1 MGRAAAPL
9 AGTTKAELE
18 IMIPNAIKLTLLT
31 FAVGG
36 ALACES
42 SSGGK
47 HNGASGSASTA
58 GASGSGTVGGTASEG
73 GSDAGGSGTGGEQT
87 DGGGSSSAGSGTAGN
102 GDAGACGGGCRSGLR
117 CCTGSSCSACLPT
130 AEECSALVCSP
141 NGAGYDPYP
150 SDCTRRVSGDPTF
163 CMTTAGKPHAYAC
176 DSSVL
181 SDPCVTAQIAA
192 KGGIFCC
199 P

>member
-1 MGRAAAPL
+1 
-9 AGTTKAELE
+9 
-18 IMIPNAIKLTLLT
+18 MIPNAIKLMLLT

-47 HNGASGSASTA
+47 HNDGGSAGTGA
-58 GASGSGTVGGTASEG
+58 GTTGAGGSGTEGGTASEG
-73 GSDAGGSGTGGEQT
+73 ASDAGGSGTGGEQMN
-87 DGGGSSSAGSGTAGN
+87 GGSSSAGSGTAGTS
-102 GDAGACGGGCRSGLR
+102 DAGACGGGCRSGLR
-117 CCTGSSCSACLPT
+117 CCTGDSCSACLPT

-150 SDCTRRVSGDPTF
+150 SDCTRRVSGDATF
-163 CMTTAGKPHAYAC
+163 CMTTSGKPHAYAC
-176 DSSVL
+176 DASVL